1 MVQALA
7 EAAEKRQKYHAVEC
21 FNCRKLVKVPLL
33 QIRRALPPEE
43 VQEEAKEEEAAE

>member
-1 MVQALA
+1 MAQALA

-21 FNCRKLVKVPLL
+21 FNCRKQVKVPVL

-43 VQEEAKEEEAAE
+43 EAQEEAEETTE